1 MLCFSARWSFVWD
14 STSPEEPSLL
24 DFSIPPNATSTPEEQ
39 LQALR
44 EHDGS
49 DDAEAPGDSESL
61 PKDILTDVM
70 HLWRSHNE
78 QRAEKVM
85 RHLWNCCPTLE
96 QIDWYPRL
104 KTDMDSVETLCRW
117 IFVRENGDSNQRDSL
132 ARVTWD
138 LLWTGCLQGDPE
150 PIMNIRIGQ
159 EWEREMQKARKRYVM
174 YYQDPCL

>member
-1 MLCFSARWSFVWD
+1 MGFNVSRGTISSRLFD
-14 STSPEEPSLL
+14 STKCDQHARGTVASATRTWWIRRCRSTRGLLGSL
-24 DFSIPPNATSTPEEQ
+24 Q
-39 LQALR
+39 
-44 EHDGS
+44 
-49 DDAEAPGDSESL
+49 
-61 PKDILTDVM
+61 KDILSEVM
-70 HLWRSHNE
+70 HPWRSHNE
-78 QRAEKVM
+78 QKAEKVM
-85 RHLWNCCPTLE
+85 RHLWSCCPTLE

-117 IFVRENGDSNQRDSL
+117 IFVRENRDSNQRDSL